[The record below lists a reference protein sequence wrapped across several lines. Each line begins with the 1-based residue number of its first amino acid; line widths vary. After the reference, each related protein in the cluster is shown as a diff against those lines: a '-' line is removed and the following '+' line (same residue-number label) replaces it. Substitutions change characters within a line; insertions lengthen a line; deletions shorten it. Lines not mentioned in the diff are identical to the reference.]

1 MKQLHPISVN
11 IIIGTLFSRMATFMT
26 IPFLAIYLTKTKG
39 ISPIEAGA
47 IIGVSAFV
55 SIFGGFIGGH
65 LSDRYGRKQIMLMS
79 IFVWS
84 VVFIG
89 FAIAKHVFMFFILN
103 ALNGLC
109 RSFFEPSSRAFLS
122 DITRQ
127 ENKLLVFNL
136 RYAAI
141 NVGAAVGPLV
151 GIKVGSA
158 TSTTA
163 FWITALVYVL
173 YGICLFIMFQR
184 MGDIVSSDRSS
195 NHERPTF
202 IMACRIIAH
211 DKILLFSL
219 IGMTLG
225 IAGYSQFSSTIPQ
238 YLSSA
243 SYFRDGVQLFSYLI
257 VVNAITVLIA
267 QYPVSR
273 IGKYYSPI
281 VSILLGTVT
290 VGLGLFLFGLFH
302 HPWMLVISMIIFTV
316 GEVMMF
322 TMSDLFI
329 DQIAKPNMKGVY
341 FGAMGFTSIGSAFGP
356 TLGGILISLLGF
368 SQAGYLFG
376 CLALLSFSGF
386 PFLLYA
392 FFVLKGEQKKQGV
405 HPMIL

>member
-39 ISPIEAGA
+39 ISPIEAGT

-55 SIFGGFIGGH
+55 SLFGGFIGGH
-65 LSDRYGRKQIMLMS
+65 LSDRYGRKRIMLTS
-79 IFVWS
+79 IFIWS
-84 VVFIG
+84 LVFIG
-89 FAIAKHVFMFFILN
+89 FATAEHVFMFFILN

-109 RSFFEPSSRAFLS
+109 RSFFEPSSRALLS
-122 DITRQ
+122 DITKQ

-141 NVGAAVGPLV
+141 NVGAAVGPLA
-151 GIKVGSA
+151 GLKIGSA

-163 FWITALVYVL
+163 FWITALVYAL

-184 MGDIVSSDRSS
+184 MEDIDSSDKSS
-195 NHERPTF
+195 NQEQPTF

-243 SYFRDGVQLFSYLI
+243 PYFQDGVQLFSYLI

-290 VGLGLFLFGLFH
+290 VGVGLFLFGLFH
-302 HPWMLVISMIIFTV
+302 HPWMLVMAMIIFTI

-329 DQIAKPNMKGVY
+329 DQIAKPNMKGIY
-341 FGAMGFTSIGSAFGP
+341 FGAMGFTAIGNAFGP
-356 TLGGILISLLGF
+356 MLGGLLISLFGF
-368 SQAGYLFG
+368 SHANYLFG
-376 CLALLSFSGF
+376 SLAFLSFAGF
-386 PFLLYA
+386 PFLFYVSYITKEERRNTEYSL
-392 FFVLKGEQKKQGV
+392 
-405 HPMIL
+405 

>member
-39 ISPIEAGA
+39 ISPIEAGT

-55 SIFGGFIGGH
+55 SLFGGFIGGH
-65 LSDRYGRKQIMLMS
+65 LSDRYGRKRIMLTS
-79 IFVWS
+79 IFIWS
-84 VVFIG
+84 LVFIG
-89 FAIAKHVFMFFILN
+89 FATAEHVFMFFILN

-109 RSFFEPSSRAFLS
+109 RSFFEPSSRALLS
-122 DITRQ
+122 DITKQ

-141 NVGAAVGPLV
+141 NVGAAVGPLA
-151 GIKVGSA
+151 GLKIGSA

-163 FWITALVYVL
+163 FWITALVYAL

-184 MGDIVSSDRSS
+184 MEDIDSSDKSS
-195 NHERPTF
+195 NQEQPTF

-243 SYFRDGVQLFSYLI
+243 PYFQDGVQLFSYLI

-290 VGLGLFLFGLFH
+290 VGVGLFLFGLFH
-302 HPWMLVISMIIFTV
+302 HPWMLVMAMIIFTI

-329 DQIAKPNMKGVY
+329 DQIAKPNMKGIY
-341 FGAMGFTSIGSAFGP
+341 FGAMGFTAIGNAFGP
-356 TLGGILISLLGF
+356 MLGGLLISLFGF
-368 SQAGYLFG
+368 SHTNYLFG
-376 CLALLSFSGF
+376 SLAFLSFAGF
-386 PFLLYA
+386 PFLFYVSYITKEERRNTEYSL
-392 FFVLKGEQKKQGV
+392 
-405 HPMIL
+405 

>member
-39 ISPIEAGA
+39 ISPVEAGT

-55 SIFGGFIGGH
+55 SLFGGFIGGY
-65 LSDRYGRKQIMLMS
+65 LSDCYGRKRIMLTS

-84 VVFIG
+84 LVFIG
-89 FAIAKHVFMFFILN
+89 FATAEHVFMFFILN

-109 RSFFEPSSRAFLS
+109 RSFFEPSSRALLS
-122 DITRQ
+122 DITKQ
-127 ENKLLVFNL
+127 ENKLFVFNL

-141 NVGAAVGPLV
+141 NVGAAVGPLA
-151 GIKVGSA
+151 GLKIGSA

-163 FWITALVYVL
+163 FWITALVYVS
-173 YGICLFIMFQR
+173 YGISLFIMFQR
-184 MGDIVSSDRSS
+184 MGDIVSSDKSS
-195 NHERPTF
+195 HQERPTF

-238 YLSSA
+238 YLSNA
-243 SYFRDGVQLFSYLI
+243 PYFQDGVQLFSYLI

-281 VSILLGTVT
+281 VSILLGTVM

-302 HPWMLVISMIIFTV
+302 HSWMLVMAIIIFTI

-329 DQIAKPNMKGVY
+329 DQIAKPNMKGIY
-341 FGAMGFTSIGSAFGP
+341 FGAMGFTAIGNAFGP
-356 TLGGILISLLGF
+356 TLGGLLISLF
-368 SQAGYLFG
+368 SFSHANYLFG
-376 CLALLSFSGF
+376 SLALLSFAGF
-386 PFLLYA
+386 PFLLY
-392 FFVLKGEQKKQGV
+392 VSSIIKEGRRNMEYSL
-405 HPMIL
+405 